1 MSNVIR
7 MSKAAAVRLGF
18 TALLL
23 SGWCLIGFGAD
34 SAPTTVTV
42 MTRNVDA
49 GTDLGYVLAATD
61 ETSFAQ
67 GMAATLGELQASKF
81 QQRAA
86 LLAAEIHATMPDL
99 IALQEVTLWRTGPIM
114 QPPATNILY
123 DQLDQIL
130 AELGKLN
137 LHYGVNAVQSELD
150 AEVPVPTS
158 TAGIDLRMTD
168 RDVILAR
175 LDLPQSQFDLFN
187 AQTHRFKSAFT
198 FGNPILGQLAVP
210 SGWMAVDVVANGS
223 KFRFVNTHLQ
233 SPIAGISQADQV
245 QRAQAEELL
254 ANLYLTG
261 MPIVLAGDF
270 NANAEPGPEDTGTA
284 RRIVNAGFL
293 DAWTSAHP
301 GDPGYTWPLFGEDQN
316 GGPATPNERIDLIF
330 AGGTLQLSFG
340 DTPAVV
346 TAERT
351 GTSAP
356 FASDHA
362 GLVVKLRLK

>member
-7 MSKAAAVRLGF
+7 MSKAAAVRLGWI
-18 TALLL
+18 ALLL
-23 SGWCLIGFGAD
+23 CCWCLTGSGAD
-34 SAPTTVTV
+34 SSNSTVTV

-49 GTDLGYVLAATD
+49 GTDLGYIFAATD
-61 ETSFAQ
+61 ENSFVQ
-67 GMAATLGELQASKF
+67 GMAATLAELQASNF

-86 LLAAEIHATMPDL
+86 RLAAEIGSTMPDL

-137 LHYGVNAVQSELD
+137 LHYGVIAVQSELD
-150 AEVPVPTS
+150 AGVPAPL
-158 TAGIDLRMTD
+158 AGIDLRTTD

-187 AQTHRFKSAFT
+187 AQTHRYRSALT
-198 FGNPILGQLAVP
+198 IGSPILGQLAVP
-210 SGWMAVDVVANGS
+210 CGWMAVDVVANGS

-233 SPIAGISQADQV
+233 TPIAGMSQAEQV
-245 QRAQAEELL
+245 QRAQADELL
-254 ANLYLTG
+254 ANLFLTG
-261 MPIVLAGDF
+261 IPVVLAGEF
-270 NANAEPGPEDTGTA
+270 IANAEPGPEHTGTA
-284 RRIVNAGFL
+284 QRIVNAGYV
-293 DAWTSAHP
+293 DAWKFAHP

-316 GGPATPNERIDLIF
+316 SGSTVPNERIDLIF
-330 AGGTLQLSFG
+330 AGGTLQRWFG
-340 DTPAVV
+340 NTPAIVS
-346 TAERT
+346 ADRT
-351 GTSAP
+351 GTTSP

>member
-1 MSNVIR
+1 MSHIVR
-7 MSKAAAVRLGF
+7 LSKAAAVRLGI

-23 SGWCLIGFGAD
+23 SGWCFTGFGAD
-34 SAPTTVTV
+34 SSTATVTV

-49 GTDLGYVLAATD
+49 GTDLGYLFAGTD
-61 ETSFAQ
+61 ESSFVQ
-67 GMAATLGELQASKF
+67 GMAATLAEVQASNF

-86 LLAAEIHATMPDL
+86 RLAAEIGSAMPDL
-99 IALQEVTLWRTGPIM
+99 IALQEVTLWRTGVIM
-114 QPPATNILY
+114 SPPATTILY
-123 DQLDQIL
+123 DQLDMIL
-130 AELGKLN
+130 AELGKRN
-137 LHYGVNAVQSELD
+137 LHYGVIAVQSELD
-150 AEVPVPTS
+150 AEAPVP

>member
-7 MSKAAAVRLGF
+7 VSKAAAVRFGL

-23 SGWCLIGFGAD
+23 SGWCLTGFGAD
-34 SAPTTVTV
+34 STTSTVTV

-49 GTDLGYVLAATD
+49 GTDLGYLFAGTD
-61 ETSFAQ
+61 ESSFAQ
-67 GMAATLGELQASKF
+67 GMAATLAELQASNF
-81 QQRAA
+81 QQRAER
-86 LLAAEIHATMPDL
+86 LADEIGATMPDL

-114 QPPATNILY
+114 QPPATDILY

-130 AELGKLN
+130 AELGKHN
-137 LHYGVNAVQSELD
+137 LHYGVIAVQSELD
-150 AEVPVPTS
+150 AEAPVPTK
-158 TAGIDLRMTD
+158 GIDLRTTD

-187 AQTHRFKSAFT
+187 AQTHRYQSVFT
-198 FGNPILGQLAVP
+198 FGSPLLGQLAAP
-210 SGWMAVDVVANGS
+210 CGWMAVDVVANGS

-233 SPIAGISQADQV
+233 SPIAGISQADEV

-254 ANLYLTG
+254 ASLSLAG
-261 MPIVLAGDF
+261 MPVVLAGDF
-270 NANAEPGPEDTGTA
+270 NSNAEPGPEHTGTA
-284 RRIVNAGFL
+284 QRIVNAAFV
-293 DAWTSAHP
+293 DTWKSAHP
-301 GDPGYTWPLFGEDQN
+301 ADPGYTWPMFGEDQN
-316 GGPATPNERIDLIF
+316 SGPTVPNERIDLIF
-330 AGGTLQLSFG
+330 AGGLPQLWFG
-340 DTPAVV
+340 NAPAIV

-351 GTSAP
+351 GTTPP